1 MARIL
6 SVLQQSR
13 SPVENLDKFRSEKVH
28 LLKLSPEAI
37 FYQKIEGESFFT
49 HFKSKN
55 WVLG

>member
-6 SVLQQSR
+6 SVLQQRR

-37 FYQKIEGESFFT
+37 FIKKLKEKVFSDILKVKIGC
-49 HFKSKN
+49 
-55 WVLG
+55 